1 MRTPVV
7 FRLTLPVTAACV
19 FVLAV
24 GLSPSSRAADAEWWK
39 HEPIRFLQ
47 TNLSENDSSVDPKTL
62 VNAVADFGAN
72 TFLMNMGGIVAQY
85 PTRIPFHYPSGFLPP
100 GRDLFGDVVREAHA
114 RRIRVVG
121 RFDLSKTQ
129 KAVFD
134 AHPEWFFRRAD
145 GEPVIYNGLYS
156 TCINGK
162 YYREHALTI
171 LAEALERYEVDGLF
185 FNMFGN
191 PTTDYS
197 GVATGPCHCQACEAR
212 FRARFGRGVPSAADA
227 DYRSFMSDSSRE
239 VAATIA
245 ELIHRKR
252 PGAAFL
258 TYIKDHTDGII
269 SESNTAVGRPLPLWP
284 YSASDN
290 VSRSLGSEP
299 DKVAINLAMTFID
312 FPWRYS
318 NVPGAETALRLYQN
332 IAHGAPP
339 AIVVSGP
346 MAQQDR
352 SGLLAAKP
360 IFDWHAHH
368 EDLYVGQKNG
378 ARVMLLARGDTASYR
393 GFFRLL
399 TEEHIPFVVSE
410 NLRWMEEGSRFDLVI
425 SPGAP
430 PAELGRYV
438 QEGGRVLV
446 AGTAAPPFPVGAI
459 VGRRSTQGYWRIH
472 DRREF
477 PSLKDTDL
485 IFIDG
490 EYLEIAPPQH
500 PILTLIPTA
509 MFGPPEKVW
518 SDKVETTVPGI
529 VLTDHGKGRAAYIPW
544 DVGGLYYRHSSE
556 THRGL
561 VTDVIDRLL
570 PGERQLRTN
579 AHPLVEMTVMDQ
591 AAPASTSAE
600 APAGSR
606 RSAARGGGRTLI
618 HLVNGTGHH
627 DTAYFPPLEIRDIR
641 IDLARDVHR
650 VHAVALDRDL
660 PITSNGRLRSFTV
673 PRLQAYEVIVVE

>member
-1 MRTPVV
+1 MRTPDV
-7 FRLTLPVTAACV
+7 FRLTLPVTAACLFGLV
-19 FVLAV
+19 IGLVASAEVASV
-24 GLSPSSRAADAEWWK
+24 GQVSSPARSADGQWWK

-47 TNLSENDSSVDPKTL
+47 TNLSEKDSTVDPKAL
-62 VNAVADFGAN
+62 VSAVADFGAN

-85 PTRIPFHYPSGFLPP
+85 PTRVPFHYPSAFLPP
-100 GRDLFGDVVREAHA
+100 GRDLFGDVVRVAHA

-134 AHPEWFFRRAD
+134 AHPEWFFSRAD
-145 GEPVIYNGLYS
+145 GQPVIYNGLYS

-212 FRARFGRGVPSAADA
+212 YRARFGRPVPSAADA

-252 PGAAFL
+252 PSAAFL

-269 SESNTAVGRPLPLWP
+269 SESNTAVSRPLPLWP

-299 DKVAINLAMTFID
+299 DKLAINLAMTFID

-318 NVPGAETALRLYQN
+318 DVPGAETALRLYQN

-346 MAQQDR
+346 MEQQDR

-360 IFDWHAHH
+360 IFEWHAHH
-368 EDLYVGQKNG
+368 EDLHVGQKND
-378 ARVMLLARGDTASYR
+378 ARVMLLATGDTASYR

-399 TEEHIPFVVSE
+399 TEEHIPFIVSE
-410 NLRWMEEGSRFDLVI
+410 NLRWMQSGSRFDLVI
-425 SPGAP
+425 APGAP
-430 PAELGRYV
+430 PTELGRYV

-446 AGTAAPPFPVGAI
+446 AGTTPPPFPVGAI
-459 VGRRSTQGYWRIH
+459 AGRRSTQGYWRIH
-472 DRREF
+472 DRRVF
-477 PSLKDTDL
+477 PSMTNTDL
-485 IFIDG
+485 IFVDG
-490 EYLEIAPPQH
+490 EYLEVAPLQH

-518 SDKVETTVPGI
+518 SDKVETTVPGL
-529 VLTDHGKGRAAYIPW
+529 VFTDSGKGRAAYIPW

-556 THRGL
+556 AHRGFL
-561 VTDVIDRLL
+561 ADVIDQLL
-570 PGERQLRTN
+570 PGGRQLRTN
-579 AHPLVEMTVMDQ
+579 AHPLVEVTVMDQ
-591 AAPASTSAE
+591 PA
-600 APAGSR
+600 R
-606 RSAARGGGRTLI
+606 GRTLI

-641 IDLARDVHR
+641 IDLVRDVHR
-650 VHAVALDRDL
+650 AHAVALDRAL
-660 PITSNGRLRSFTV
+660 PITSNGRFRSFTV

>member
-1 MRTPVV
+1 MGQKWT
-7 FRLTLPVTAACV
+7 TLPVPAACV
-19 FVLAV
+19 FVLAIGVVASTEVASV
-24 GLSPSSRAADAEWWK
+24 GQVSSPARPADGPWWK

-47 TNLSENDSSVDPKTL
+47 TNLSEKDSTVDPKAL
-62 VNAVADFGAN
+62 VSAVADFGAN

-85 PTRIPFHYPSGFLPP
+85 PTRVPFHYPSVFLPP
-100 GRDLFGDVVREAHA
+100 GRDLVGDVVREAHA
-114 RRIRVVG
+114 RRIRIVG

-145 GEPVIYNGLYS
+145 GQPVIYNGLYS
-156 TCINGK
+156 TCINGN

-212 FRARFGRGVPSAADA
+212 YRARFGRPVPSAADA

-269 SESNTAVGRPLPLWP
+269 SESNTAVSRPLPLWP

-299 DKVAINLAMTFID
+299 DKLAINLAMSFID

-318 NVPGAETALRLYQN
+318 DVPGAETALRLYQN

-368 EDLYVGQKNG
+368 EDLYVGPKNA
-378 ARVMLLARGDTASYR
+378 ARVMLLATGDTASYR

-410 NLRWMEEGSRFDLVI
+410 TLRWMQAGSSFDLVI
-425 SPGAP
+425 APGAP
-430 PAELGRYV
+430 PTELGRYV

-446 AGTAAPPFPVGAI
+446 AGTAPPPFPVGVIA
-459 VGRRSTQGYWRIH
+459 GRRSTQGYWRIH

-477 PSLKDTDL
+477 PSLTDTDL
-485 IFIDG
+485 IFVDG
-490 EYLEIAPPQH
+490 EYLEIAPLPH

-518 SDKVETTVPGI
+518 SDKVETTVPGL
-529 VLTDHGKGRAAYIPW
+529 VFTDHGKGRAAYIPW
-544 DVGGLYYRHSSE
+544 DIGSLYYRHSSE
-556 THRGL
+556 AHRGL
-561 VTDVIDRLL
+561 LADVIDQLL
-570 PGERQLRTN
+570 PGGRQLRTN

-591 AAPASTSAE
+591 PE
-600 APAGSR
+600 R
-606 RSAARGGGRTLI
+606 GRTLI

-641 IDLARDVHR
+641 IDLAREVHR
-650 VHAVALDRDL
+650 AHAVALDRAL
-660 PITSNGRLRSFTV
+660 PITSNGRFRSFTV
-673 PRLQAYEVIVVE
+673 PRLHAYEVIVVQ

>member
-1 MRTPVV
+1 MRTPNVSS
-7 FRLTLPVTAACV
+7 LTLPVRAGC
-19 FVLAV
+19 FLVLVTGLLASTRMISV
-24 GLSPSSRAADAEWWK
+24 GRTSPFAQSPDAQWWK

-47 TNLSENDSSVDPKTL
+47 TNLSENDSTVDPKAL
-62 VNAVADFGAN
+62 VSAVADFRAN

-85 PTRIPFHYPSGFLPP
+85 PTPVPFHYPSVFLPP

-145 GEPVIYNGLYS
+145 GQAVIYNGLYS
-156 TCINGK
+156 TCINGN

-171 LAEALERYEVDGLF
+171 LAEALDRYEVDGLF

-197 GVATGPCHCQACEAR
+197 GVATGPCHCEACEAR
-212 FRARFGRGVPSAADA
+212 YRARFGRSVPAAADA

-269 SESNTAVGRPLPLWP
+269 SESNTAVTRPLPLWP

-290 VSRSLGSEP
+290 VSRSVGSEP
-299 DKVAINLAMTFID
+299 DKLAINLAMTFID

-318 NVPGAETALRLYQN
+318 DVPEAETALRLYQN
-332 IAHGAPP
+332 LAHGAPP
-339 AIVVSGP
+339 AMVVSGP
-346 MAQQDR
+346 MEQQDR

-360 IFDWHAHH
+360 IFAWHAQH
-368 EDLYVGQKNG
+368 EDLYVGQKNA
-378 ARVMLLARGDTASYR
+378 ARVMLLATGDTASYR

-410 NLRWMEEGSRFDLVI
+410 NLRWMKEDSRFDLVI
-425 SPGAP
+425 APGAP
-430 PAELGRYV
+430 PPELGGYV
-438 QEGGRVLV
+438 QAGGRVLV
-446 AGTAAPPFPVGAI
+446 AGTAPPPFPVGPI

-472 DRREF
+472 DRTVL
-477 PSLKDTDL
+477 PSLKNTDL
-485 IFIDG
+485 VFVDG
-490 EYLEIAPPQH
+490 DYLEIAPLQY

-518 SDKVETTVPGI
+518 SDKVETTVPGL
-529 VLTDHGKGRAAYIPW
+529 VFTAHGKGRAAYIPW

-556 THRGL
+556 AHRRL
-561 VTDVIDRLL
+561 LADVIDQLL
-570 PGERQLRTN
+570 SGGRQLRTN
-579 AHPLVEMTVMDQ
+579 AHPLVEITVMDQ
-591 AAPASTSAE
+591 P
-600 APAGSR
+600 SR
-606 RSAARGGGRTLI
+606 GRTLI

-627 DTAYFPPLEIRDIR
+627 DTAYFQPLEIRDIR
-641 IDLARDVHR
+641 IDLARDVHQVR
-650 VHAVALDRDL
+650 AVGLDRAL
-660 PITSNGRLRSFTV
+660 PITTNGRFRSFTV
-673 PRLQAYEVIVVE
+673 PRLQGYEVIVVE